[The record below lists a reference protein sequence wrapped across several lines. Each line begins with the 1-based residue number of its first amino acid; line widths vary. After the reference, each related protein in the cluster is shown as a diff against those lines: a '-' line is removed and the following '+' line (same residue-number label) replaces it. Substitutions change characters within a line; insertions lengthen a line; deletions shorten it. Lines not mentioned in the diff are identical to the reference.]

1 MQDNR
6 LHLALYGLDNEEGS
20 FLESL
25 RLDFDLSLCRSIEE
39 LQTVCATGQAN
50 AILLTQNQE
59 HLLTEL
65 QKSENA
71 LIIQDMPICALNSK
85 SLCKTVGSFNFVGQW
100 GNSKLYSENFKKIAT
115 FLFTKKA
122 PESVPDVQFA

>member
-1 MQDNR
+1 M
-6 LHLALYGLDNEEGS
+6 DNEEGN
-20 FLESL
+20 LLKSL
-25 RLDFDLSLCRSIEE
+25 RQDFDLSLCSSIEE
-39 LQTVCATGQAN
+39 LQTVCEAGQAN

-65 QKSENA
+65 QQSKNA
-71 LIIQDMPICALNSK
+71 SIIQDTPICALNNK

-100 GNSKLYSENFKKIAT
+100 GNSELYSENFKKIAT

-122 PESVPDVQFA
+122 PESVPDVQCA